1 MRIVMNINFLGD
13 FAIIGISLAFTFLI
27 IVQSK
32 KLWKIKSNLEV
43 FLFDIIKLNENI
55 QKIIDASK
63 GKSIDI
69 GELDGREKRTCEN
82 CKNRVTYI
90 DFSYNDF
97 FQYKC
102 KLNNKD
108 IELNYIC
115 KSYQKDLQNSK
126 I

>member
-1 MRIVMNINFLGD
+1 MNINLLGD
-13 FAIIGISLAFTFLI
+13 FAIIGISLAFIFLI

-55 QKIIDASK
+55 QRIIDASK
-63 GKSIDI
+63 GKSIEI
-69 GELDGREKRTCEN
+69 RELDGIEKRICEK

-90 DFSYNDF
+90 NFSYNDF

-102 KLNNKD
+102 KLSNED
-108 IELNYIC
+108 IKLDYSC
-115 KSYQKDLQNSK
+115 KSFQEDLQNSK

>member
-1 MRIVMNINFLGD
+1 MNINLLGD

-55 QKIIDASK
+55 QRIIDVSK
-63 GKSIDI
+63 DKSIDVR
-69 GELDGREKRTCEN
+69 ELDGREKRTCEN
-82 CKNRVTYI
+82 CKNRITYI
-90 DFSYNDF
+90 NFSYNDF

-102 KLNNKD
+102 KLKNED
-108 IELNYIC
+108 IKLDYTC
-115 KSYQKDLQNSK
+115 KSFQKDLQNSK

>member
-69 GELDGREKRTCEN
+69 WELDGREKRTCEN

>member
-1 MRIVMNINFLGD
+1 MNINLLGD

-55 QKIIDASK
+55 QRIIDISK
-63 GKSIDI
+63 DKSIDV

-82 CKNRVTYI
+82 CKNRITYI
-90 DFSYNDF
+90 NFSYNDF

-102 KLNNKD
+102 KLKNED
-108 IELNYIC
+108 IKLDHTC
-115 KSYQKDLQNSK
+115 KSFQKDLQNSK

>member
-1 MRIVMNINFLGD
+1 MNINFLGD

>member
-1 MRIVMNINFLGD
+1 MNINFLGD

-69 GELDGREKRTCEN
+69 WELDGREKRTCEN

>member
-1 MRIVMNINFLGD
+1 MNINLLGD

-43 FLFDIIKLNENI
+43 FLFDIIRLNENI
-55 QKIIDASK
+55 QRIIDASK
-63 GKSIDI
+63 GKSIEVR
-69 GELDGREKRTCEN
+69 ELDGIEKRICEK

-90 DFSYNDF
+90 NFSYNDF

-102 KLNNKD
+102 KLSNED
-108 IELNYIC
+108 IKLDYSC
-115 KSYQKDLQNSK
+115 KRFQEDLQNSK